1 VHDPDA
7 QREPADMAAAIA
19 LNDSMLASIQEA
31 ISEAQNKLAIAR
43 AYEAEV
49 ADRAKAQAI
58 SEIVGAFKGG
68 HELDN
73 ALRTVGEMGKVLVNL
88 LSQLHA
94 AGVRSPSVE

>member
-1 VHDPDA
+1 
-7 QREPADMAAAIA
+7 M
-19 LNDSMLASIQEA
+19 NSMLASIQEA
-31 ISEAQNKLAIAR
+31 ISEAQTKLAIAR

-58 SEIVGAFKGG
+58 SEIVGAFKEAG